1 MRDHDIFTMILVG
14 AASFTAG
21 AVAVFSVCKRKEIEQ
36 EIASEFHDVH
46 NRINRF
52 EDVVKDVE
60 TKAVKAGKNLHEAI
74 GKVGKGHDINL

>member
-14 AASFTAG
+14 AAAFTAG

-46 NRINRF
+46 NRIIALRM
-52 EDVVKDVE
+52 
-60 TKAVKAGKNLHEAI
+60 
-74 GKVGKGHDINL
+74 